1 VASIITS
8 PTVEQGVVALTY
20 GKVLPPVGTLQVLQG
35 SKFWGASDKMAMPKL
50 WIFEAGIQPG

>member
-1 VASIITS
+1 
-8 PTVEQGVVALTY
+8 
-20 GKVLPPVGTLQVLQG
+20 VLQG